1 MSKEA
6 TKTKK
11 TTKKKT
17 PAKKY
22 LVIVESPAKASTIG
36 KFLGSNY
43 KIEASM
49 GHIRDLP
56 KSQMGIDIEHDFEPK
71 YITIRGKGELLSK
84 LKREAKA
91 ADKVFLATD
100 PDREGEAIS
109 WHLLHALKLGEDKD
123 IQRIT
128 FNEITKS
135 AVKRS
140 ITEAREIDM
149 DLVDAQQARRV
160 LDRMVGYTVSDLLWK
175 KVKKGLSG
183 GRVQSVALR
192 IICDREEEIREFI
205 PEEYWTI
212 GAQLQNE
219 QKKKFEARFY
229 GKEDKKMELPNQN
242 IVQDIVTEVEKND
255 FVVREVKKGTRQ
267 KKPVAPFTTS
277 TMQQEASKH
286 LNMAT
291 QKTMMIAQQL
301 YEGVHVKGEGNVGLV
316 SYIRTDSFRISDEA
330 YTAAVDYIANTYG
343 KEYVNPERIEYKS
356 KGKTQDAHEAIRPT
370 NVLRTPDSIK
380 ESLSKDQ
387 YKLYKLIWER
397 FVASQMSPALYDTLQ
412 IKMKA
417 GVYDFR
423 ASGSHLVFRG
433 FLEVYN
439 KGEEES
445 EVQIPQLKEGDI
457 IQAVQIIP
465 EQHFTQPP
473 ARFTDASLIK
483 TLEEI
488 GVGRPSTYAP
498 TLTTIQARHYVTKEA
513 KVLYPT
519 ELGEVV
525 NDIMKTYFTD
535 IVDIDFTANM
545 EKRLDEVEM
554 GHEEWK
560 QIIRD
565 FYPGFHE
572 AVENAIEKLAKVEIK
587 DEVTDVICEKCGR
600 NMVIKYGRYGKFLA
614 CPGFPEC
621 QNAKPFFEEAGVSCP
636 ECGGKVL
643 IRKTKKGRTYYGC
656 ENNPECGFMSWN
668 KPTGEKC
675 PSCGSYL
682 VEKGKKNPKIICSN
696 EKCGYVKEIEPESEQ
711 EIQEENQK

>member
-1 MSKEA
+1 MTEKKNK
-6 TKTKK
+6 TKTG
-11 TTKKKT
+11 TKG
-17 PAKKY
+17 ARSGKKY
-22 LVIVESPAKASTIG
+22 LVIVESPAKAATIG
-36 KFLGSNY
+36 KFLGTNY

-56 KSQMGIDIEHDFEPK
+56 KSQLGIDVENDFEPK
-71 YITIRGKGELLSK
+71 YITIRGKGDLLSK
-84 LKREAKA
+84 LRRDAKN

-109 WHLLHALKLGEDKD
+109 WHLLHALNLGEDKD
-123 IQRIT
+123 ISRIT
-128 FNEITKS
+128 FNEITKT

-140 ITEAREIDM
+140 INEARDIDM
-149 DLVDAQQARRV
+149 DLVDAQQARRL
-160 LDRMVGYTVSDLLWK
+160 LDRMVGYTISDLLWQ

-192 IICDREEEIREFI
+192 IICDREEEILAFI
-205 PEEYWTI
+205 PTEYWSLTAKLSDKN
-212 GAQLQNE
+212 GKML
-219 QKKKFEARFY
+219 EARFY
-229 GKEDKKMELPNQN
+229 GKEDEKIELSNGDLTDEVMKAIDGQ
-242 IVQDIVTEVEKND
+242 VFQVTD
-255 FVVREVKKGTRQ
+255 VKTGSRQ

-277 TMQQEASKH
+277 TLQQEASKH

-301 YEGVHVKGEGNVGLV
+301 YEGITIKGEGTVGLV

-330 YTAAVDYIANTYG
+330 YDSVVSFIKEEYG
-343 KEYVNPERIEYKS
+343 DKYVNPERVVYKS

-370 NVLRTPDSIK
+370 EVLRTPDSIK

-387 YKLYKLIWER
+387 FRLYKLIWER
-397 FVASQMSPALYDTLQ
+397 FVASQMSPAVYDTLSV
-412 IKMKA
+412 KLLA
-417 GVYDFR
+417 GEYSFR
-423 ASGSHLVFRG
+423 SSGSSLKFKG
-433 FLEVYN
+433 FLEAYN
-439 KGEEES
+439 KGEEED
-445 EVQIPQLKEGDI
+445 EKMIPLLTKGDVLKTVELL
-457 IQAVQIIP
+457 P

-513 KVLYPT
+513 KNLYPT

-525 NDIMKTYFTD
+525 NDIMKGYFSD

-560 QIIRD
+560 QVIRD
-565 FYPGFHE
+565 FYPGFKE
-572 AVENAIEKLAKVEIK
+572 CVDDARDKLAKVEIK
-587 DEVTDVICEKCGR
+587 DEVSDVICEKCGR

-621 QNAKPFFEEAGVSCP
+621 QNAKPFFEDAGVSCP

-643 IRKTKKGRTYYGC
+643 IKKTKKGRAYYGC

-675 PSCGSYL
+675 PVCGSFL
-682 VEKGKKNPKIICSN
+682 EEKGRKNTKIVCSN
-696 EKCGYVKEIEPESEQ
+696 EKCGYVKEKPV
-711 EIQEENQK
+711 EEEK

>member
-1 MSKEA
+1 MTKEMTEKKNK
-6 TKTKK
+6 TKTG
-11 TTKKKT
+11 TKG
-17 PAKKY
+17 ARSGKKY
-22 LVIVESPAKASTIG
+22 LVIVESPAKAATIG
-36 KFLGSNY
+36 KFLGTNY

-56 KSQMGIDIEHDFEPK
+56 KSQLGIDVENDFEPK
-71 YITIRGKGELLSK
+71 YITIRGKGDLLSK
-84 LKREAKA
+84 LRRDAKN

-109 WHLLHALKLGEDKD
+109 WHLLHALNLGEDKD
-123 IQRIT
+123 ISRIT
-128 FNEITKS
+128 FNEITKT

-140 ITEAREIDM
+140 INEARDIDM
-149 DLVDAQQARRV
+149 DLVDAQQARRL
-160 LDRMVGYTVSDLLWK
+160 LDRMVGYTISDLLWQ

-192 IICDREEEIREFI
+192 IICDREEEILAFI
-205 PEEYWTI
+205 PTEYWSLTAKLSDKN
-212 GAQLQNE
+212 GKML
-219 QKKKFEARFY
+219 EARFY
-229 GKEDKKMELPNQN
+229 GKEDEKIELSNGDLTDEVMKAIDGQ
-242 IVQDIVTEVEKND
+242 VFQVTD
-255 FVVREVKKGTRQ
+255 VKTGSRQ

-277 TMQQEASKH
+277 TLQQEASKH

-301 YEGVHVKGEGNVGLV
+301 YEGITIKGEGTVGLV

-330 YTAAVDYIANTYG
+330 YDSVVSFIKEEYG
-343 KEYVNPERIEYKS
+343 DKYVNPERVVYKS

-370 NVLRTPDSIK
+370 EVLRTPDSIK

-387 YKLYKLIWER
+387 FRLYKLIWER
-397 FVASQMSPALYDTLQ
+397 FVASQMSPAVYDTLSV
-412 IKMKA
+412 KLLA
-417 GVYDFR
+417 GEYSFR
-423 ASGSHLVFRG
+423 SSGSSLKFKG
-433 FLEVYN
+433 FLEAYN
-439 KGEEES
+439 KGEEED
-445 EVQIPQLKEGDI
+445 EKMIPLLTKGDVLKTVELL
-457 IQAVQIIP
+457 P

-513 KVLYPT
+513 KNLYPT

-525 NDIMKTYFTD
+525 NDIMKGYFSD

-560 QIIRD
+560 QVIRD
-565 FYPGFHE
+565 FYPGFKE
-572 AVENAIEKLAKVEIK
+572 CVDDARDKLAKVEIK
-587 DEVTDVICEKCGR
+587 DEVSDVICEKCGR

-621 QNAKPFFEEAGVSCP
+621 QNAKPFFEDAGVSCP

-643 IRKTKKGRTYYGC
+643 IKKTKKGRAYYGC

-675 PSCGSYL
+675 PVCGSFL
-682 VEKGKKNPKIICSN
+682 EEKGRKNTKIVCSN
-696 EKCGYVKEIEPESEQ
+696 EKCGYVKEKPV
-711 EIQEENQK
+711 EEEK